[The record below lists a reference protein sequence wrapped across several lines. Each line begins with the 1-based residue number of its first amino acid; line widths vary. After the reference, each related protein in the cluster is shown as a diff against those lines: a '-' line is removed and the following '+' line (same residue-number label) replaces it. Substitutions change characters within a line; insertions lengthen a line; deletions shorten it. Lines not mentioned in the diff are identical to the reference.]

1 MKIKKMIVISAC
13 MILLAGC
20 ANDTREEH
28 AEGFD
33 AVNMAE
39 SIESVEEN
47 PNISGE
53 EMGENPNVS
62 AGVEEAAGVQDE
74 VTEETLP
81 EIYRCE
87 QNDAYKLFYGTW
99 EITQIISEHRRD
111 GRREGWEDILGMQVT
126 YLPDRYEFGGI
137 VTVDHP
143 TYLMSIF
150 PNGIKLMS
158 DNLRQNAVGEETLL
172 PDNGVFVWVQIVNMP
187 VGVETGRSYGFEAY
201 VGSEFFIKDANT
213 LYCSNYECLYEMKR
227 VSYDEVSE
235 EEAESVPRDDRHYHY
250 KQNDAYSL
258 FYGTWEIAD
267 IVSESRYLGGDEGCE
282 DILGMQVTYLPDQYE
297 LGGSVTVEDPNYLI
311 SILPTDSRLLFDQRQ
326 VSMDT
331 LLPDSDYFVW
341 VQIADIPNA
350 SETGMGYGFGPYV
363 DNGFFIK
370 DDNTLYLF
378 AYHCIYEMNRVSY
391 MDGYDPNRALSYRER

>member
-20 ANDTREEH
+20 SNDAREEH
-28 AEGFD
+28 AGGFD
-33 AVNMAE
+33 TVNTE
-39 SIESVEEN
+39 ETIGTVEEN
-47 PNISGE
+47 TNI
-53 EMGENPNVS
+53 S
-62 AGVEEAAGVQDE
+62 AGVEEAAGVPDE
-74 VTEETLP
+74 DTEEVLP

-87 QNDAYKLFYGTW
+87 QNDVYKLFYGTW
-99 EITQIISEHRRD
+99 EITQIVSKHGQLGGD
-111 GRREGWEDILGMQVT
+111 EGCEDILGMQVT

-137 VTVDHP
+137 VMVDHP

-150 PNGIKLMS
+150 PGGSSLIGG
-158 DNLRQNAVGEETLL
+158 LRQSAVGEETLL

-187 VGVETGRSYGFEAY
+187 IGVETGRSYGFESY
-201 VGSEFFIKDANT
+201 VGSEFFIKDDNT
-213 LYCSNYECLYEMKR
+213 LYCFDYYCFYEMKR

-235 EEAESVPRDDRHYHY
+235 EVAEFLPRNNHHYHY

-258 FYGTWEIAD
+258 FYGTWEITD

-297 LGGSVTVEDPNYLI
+297 FGGSVTVEDPNYLI

-331 LLPDSDYFVW
+331 LLPDSDYLVW

-350 SETGMGYGFGPYV
+350 SETGMGSSVEPFVGSEFL
-363 DNGFFIK
+363 IK

-378 AYHCIYEMNRVSY
+378 ANHCIYEMNRVSY
-391 MDGYDPNRALSYRER
+391 MDGYDPNRSLSYQER